1 MIEKKRKLMGKDK
14 NSSTKVFEKIDK
26 EMDHLNEQILKV
38 CYEIDEKSKKDEL
51 YAQKAIVILET
62 QKQKVEV
69 LKAFK

>member
-14 NSSTKVFEKIDK
+14 NSATKVFEKIDK